1 MMQYYKR
8 RIFNELN
15 QQLSYKEIVVLTGMR
30 RTGKTTLLKML
41 FEKVDSENKLMLDME
56 NLINQ
61 KVFSEIDFN
70 NVWNGLKEMGL
81 SPDKKAWLFLD
92 EIQAMPEIVNVI
104 KFLYDH
110 YDVKFI
116 LTGSSSF
123 YLKNLFPESLSGR
136 KIMYELFPLDFEE
149 FLIFKGKEREFSE
162 DFQIKNT
169 SKSEIRYEKTKND
182 FEEFL
187 HFGGFPGIVLT
198 EDETRKKALLSD
210 IFTSYYEKDIRQMAD
225 FKNMAAFR
233 NLMMLLM
240 QRVGSLLDI
249 TKLASEADISR
260 DSVYTYLSFLE
271 GTYFISLVRPYS
283 KNVNREV
290 SGRRKVFLCDNGFL
304 NLFSKVSQGSLLENA
319 MFNSLRKYGDIRYY
333 QRHSGVEID
342 FILAEK
348 SLALEVKNTG
358 TSHDLRKLEKLS
370 TDIGMNN
377 HFLITYNYANL
388 DGAIPASMV

>member
-370 TDIGMNN
+370 ADIGMND

>member
-1 MMQYYKR
+1 MNQYFNR

-15 QQLSYKEIVVLTGMR
+15 QQLDYKEIVVLTGMR

-41 FEKVDSENKLMLDME
+41 FEKVGSENKLMLDME

-110 YDVKFI
+110 YDIKFI

-169 SKSEIRYEKTKND
+169 SKSEIRYEKNKND

-249 TKLASEADISR
+249 TKLASEAGISR

-271 GTYFISLVRPYS
+271 GTYFISLIKPYS
-283 KNVNREV
+283 KNVDREV

-304 NLFSKVSQGSLLENA
+304 NLFSKVSQGNLLENA
-319 MFNSLRKYGDIRYY
+319 VYNSLRKYGDIRYY

-370 TDIGMNN
+370 ADIGMND

>member
-15 QQLSYKEIVVLTGMR
+15 QQLSYKEIIVLTGMR

-41 FEKVDSENKLMLDME
+41 FEEVDSENKLMLDME

-61 KVFSEIDFN
+61 KVFGEIDFN

-169 SKSEIRYEKTKND
+169 SKSEVRYEKTKNY

-210 IFTSYYEKDIRQMAD
+210 IFTSYFEKDIRQMAD

-249 TKLASEADISR
+249 TKLASEAGISR

-319 MFNSLRKYGDIRYY
+319 MFNNLRKYGDIRYY

-342 FILAEK
+342 FILPEK

-370 TDIGMNN
+370 ADIGMNN

-388 DGAIPASMV
+388 DGAIPASMI

>member
-15 QQLSYKEIVVLTGMR
+15 QQLSYKEIIVLTGMR

-61 KVFSEIDFN
+61 RVFGEIDFN
-70 NVWNGLKEMGL
+70 NVWNGLKELGL
-81 SPDKKAWLFLD
+81 SPDKKAYLFLD

-210 IFTSYYEKDIRQMAD
+210 IFTSYFEKDIRQMAD

-249 TKLASEADISR
+249 TKMASEAGISR

-271 GTYFISLVRPYS
+271 GTYFISLIKPYS
-283 KNVNREV
+283 KNVDREV

-333 QRHSGVEID
+333 QRHSGVVID

-370 TDIGMNN
+370 ADIGMSN

-388 DGAIPASMV
+388 DGAIPASMI

>member
-1 MMQYYKR
+1 MKQFHNR
-8 RIFNELN
+8 RILSELI
-15 QQLSYKEIVVLTGMR
+15 QQLSYKEIIVITGMR
-30 RTGKTTLLKML
+30 RTGKTTLLNML
-41 FEKVDSENKLMLDME
+41 FEKVDYGNKLMLDME

-61 KVFSEIDFN
+61 KVFGEIDFN
-70 NVWNGLKEMGL
+70 NVWNGLRELGL
-81 SPDKKAWLFLD
+81 SPDKKAYLFLD
-92 EIQAMPEIVNVI
+92 EIQVMPEIVNVI
-104 KFLYDH
+104 KYLYDH

-136 KIMYELFPLDFEE
+136 KIVFELFPLDFEE
-149 FLIFKGKEREFSE
+149 FLIFKGKEREFPE
-162 DFQIKNT
+162 DFHQKNKT
-169 SKSEIRYEKTKND
+169 KSEIRYESTKND
-182 FEEFL
+182 FDEYL

-198 EDETRKKALLSD
+198 EDESRKKALLSD
-210 IFTSYYEKDIRQMAD
+210 VFTSYFEKDIRQMAD

-249 TKLASEADISR
+249 TKLASEAGISR
-260 DSVYTYLSFLE
+260 DSVYAYLSFLE
-271 GTYFISLVRPYS
+271 GTYFISLIKPFTN
-283 KNVNREV
+283 NVDREI

-319 MFNSLRKYGDIRYY
+319 IYNSLRKHSDVRYY
-333 QRHSGVEID
+333 QRRSGVEID
-342 FILAEK
+342 FILPEK

-370 TDIGMNN
+370 AAIGMNN

-388 DGAIPASMV
+388 DGAIPASMI

>member
-388 DGAIPASMV
+388 DGAIPVSMV

>member
-249 TKLASEADISR
+249 TKLASEAGISR

>member
-249 TKLASEADISR
+249 TKLASEAGISR

-370 TDIGMNN
+370 AAIGMSN
-377 HFLITYNYANL
+377 HYLITYNYANL